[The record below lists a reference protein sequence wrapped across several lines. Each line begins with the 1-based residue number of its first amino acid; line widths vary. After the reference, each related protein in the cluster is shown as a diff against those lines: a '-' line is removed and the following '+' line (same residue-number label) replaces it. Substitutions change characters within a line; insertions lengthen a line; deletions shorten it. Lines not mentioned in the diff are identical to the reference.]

1 MSAFSLKPMLIAVTV
16 GLFSISAYS
25 DSTTQPNSSFQSVC
39 INSWMSKGE
48 QATDKVDYKNF
59 GEKYCACA
67 STQPLDNQEAIKKAI
82 QLCLSRTLLHD
93 AMDSLE
99 EEIGLSDAKA
109 ADLTE
114 YCQDKW
120 SLIYPKQTEEDKK
133 FTTSYCECAQPK
145 LMELIKKSETITDK
159 EYDQSIDTIAGD
171 CSGNVKE
178 EQTGTSTTSTTTN

>member
-16 GLFSISAYS
+16 GLFSISTYS

-67 STQPLDNQEAIKKAI
+67 SAQPLDNEEAIKKAI
-82 QLCLSRTLLHD
+82 QICLSQTLIHD

-99 EEIGLSDAKA
+99 EEVGLSDAKA
-109 ADLTE
+109 ADYTE
-114 YCQDKW
+114 YCQDRW

-133 FTTSYCECAQPK
+133 FTSSYCECAQPK
-145 LMELIKKSETITDK
+145 LMDLVKKSEAITDK
-159 EYDQSIDTIAGD
+159 EYDQSIDTIAAS
-171 CSGNVKE
+171 CSGNVKG
-178 EQTGTSTTSTTTN
+178 EQPVSSAQSTTTQ